1 MDSISLWISNKID
14 FIRYLI
20 VGFPEAENDF
30 PPPWSMRSPFPTWN
44 IYSKAFLSASLMC
57 YIVAFSMGLWQGS
70 KHCTKGVVRR
80 TSVPVLH
87 APAGWHR
94 PLLATWNQMFTLF
107 IILCLFISVPWEWVR
122 LYQMEVA
129 KKTSVLSEGYRR
141 QCDGQDLSLWE
152 TIRVLLS
159 WNFSWASN
167 SCEDYYKAIIV
178 DPFWEVTPLMAIG
191 SAVTRTTIHPLELL
205 SHVLG
210 RSLRNI
216 MKEIPSQWQLPV
228 FLLFPLTLL
237 TLLFTI
243 YLGRNRTIQVTC
255 QASTMKTRSKSIKA
269 S

>member
-129 KKTSVLSEGYRR
+129 KKTSVLSE
-141 QCDGQDLSLWE
+141 
-152 TIRVLLS
+152 
-159 WNFSWASN
+159 
-167 SCEDYYKAIIV
+167 
-178 DPFWEVTPLMAIG
+178 AIG